1 MSAIVIYPAAF
12 KDAPS
17 QATAASAPL
26 TNVAAE
32 VIPLRPTAA
41 VPAERSVVTDTS
53 PVAAL
58 RTIRVAATQSAQC
71 LANAEDSLDA
81 LRAREAE
88 MAERSRAINVASQD
102 LGAQMERL
110 IDETRRMVSY
120 LRTERMV

>member
-12 KDAPS
+12 KDVSS
-17 QATAASAPL
+17 QAVAAFAPL
-26 TNVAAE
+26 STAGAD
-32 VIPLRPTAA
+32 VIPLLPAA
-41 VPAERSVVTDTS
+41 VADTSSDFSQDTS

-58 RTIRVAATQSAQC
+58 RTIRVAATQSAQS
-71 LANAEDSLDA
+71 LSDAEDSLTA
-81 LRAREAE
+81 LRTREAE
-88 MAERSRAINVASQD
+88 MAERSRAISAASQD